1 MRWDRDN
8 LQKILE
14 RKVDSAIQGERLS
27 KKLYQAEAEIE
38 AKNWEKR
45 NRDHSFHASR
55 LADQAQR
62 EKISLYGELELR
74 NRLFQEKCKGLPR
87 N

>member
-1 MRWDRDN
+1 MHALRDRDN

-14 RKVDSAIQGERLS
+14 RIVDLAIQGE
-27 KKLYQAEAEIE
+27 KEVQPKLYQAEVEFE

-45 NRDHSFHASR
+45 NRDHSFQEINQENLNLSDFD
-55 LADQAQR
+55 LADGQIRLR
-62 EKISLYGELELR
+62 EIKLACME
-74 NRLFQEKCKGLPR
+74 NW